1 MSHSDENYYIGGSD
15 ATALM
20 SGRWSEL
27 YLKKKNIS
35 LKKHD
40 NDIQKISNP
49 PQIIASKIGMC
60 TENVNLDFLER
71 DIEQEIFRN
80 ISVDPDDRAPWLVS
94 SLDGMTD
101 ETHTPCEA
109 KHTSESNTFERIA
122 RKCYPQLQHYLM
134 HTQKDYIYLSVLFG
148 NKKYLYAAID
158 ADNKYQKALLDVEEW
173 FYCHLIEN
181 KIPTKIY
188 AYISNM
194 RIEDKI
200 RKLNIIDP
208 FSCKGGMLNN
218 DY

>member
-1 MSHSDENYYIGGSD
+1 MTY
-15 ATALM
+15 
-20 SGRWSEL
+20 GRKRTTTEFG
-27 YLKKKNIS
+27 NIS
-35 LKKHD
+35 SPREYHLL
-40 NDIQKISNP
+40 DIQKISNP

-158 ADNKYQKALLDVEEW
+158 ADNKYCGSPAGCQHILFTQA
-173 FYCHLIEN
+173 
-181 KIPTKIY
+181 
-188 AYISNM
+188 S
-194 RIEDKI
+194 
-200 RKLNIIDP
+200 
-208 FSCKGGMLNN
+208 
-218 DY
+218 